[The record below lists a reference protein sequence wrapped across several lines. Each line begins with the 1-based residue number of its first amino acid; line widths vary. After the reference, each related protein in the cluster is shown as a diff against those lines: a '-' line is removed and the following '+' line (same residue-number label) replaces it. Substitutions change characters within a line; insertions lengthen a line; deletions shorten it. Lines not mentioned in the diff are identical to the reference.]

1 MMHEQHVTN
10 DLTDAAKATAS
21 ARPPRATPRVWTVFV
36 ALVVALV
43 AAVGVQIVVAIG
55 LVAWYVA
62 SGVDIQQVAQDL
74 PARLTA
80 PPVIIGMLLLGQIT
94 VGLAAFVPA
103 QLSRQPTRVRLGL
116 LRPALPIWGY
126 PVVVIGSLA
135 PLALGVALAEG
146 IATVVPSD
154 ESARRIY
161 DQMTL
166 PWAVPLVLAVA
177 LAPGFMEELLFR
189 GYVQR
194 RLLERWRPWVA
205 ILVTSVLFGIFHV
218 NPPAIVNA
226 FVLGLWLGVLAW
238 RTGAVWPGM
247 LCHAF
252 INGAW
257 NTWHIGIHFGAF
269 PKTPSTGVIVVAGV
283 LIGACFLLSIWTLYR
298 SGFQTVSDPLDR
310 EYPVPT

>member
-1 MMHEQHVTN
+1 MMQEQHVTN
-10 DLTDAAKATAS
+10 DVTDAAKATAS
-21 ARPPRATPRVWTVFV
+21 AQPTRATPRVWTVFV
-36 ALVVALV
+36 ALIVALM
-43 AAVGVQIVVAIG
+43 AAVGVQIVVAIA

-62 SGVDIQQVAQDL
+62 SGVDIQQVSQDL
-74 PARLTA
+74 PARLTTPA
-80 PPVIIGMLLLGQIT
+80 MVIGMLLLAQIT

-103 QLSRQPTRVRLGL
+103 RLSPQPTLARLGL
-116 LRPALPIWGY
+116 VRPALPAWGY
-126 PVVVIGSLA
+126 PVVMTGSLA
-135 PLALGVALAEG
+135 PLALGVALAEL

-154 ESARRIY
+154 PSVQRLY

-166 PWAVPLVLAVA
+166 SWAIPFVLSVA

-247 LCHAF
+247 MCHAF

-310 EYPVPT
+310 EYPVAT